1 MGQVTIFTFGGG
13 QAATRIYLSSRQ
25 VARPPRDR
33 LETRPPT
40 RTTPRRRPTLSPLLP
55 RASRGPSR
63 GPGRPDPAELPPVT
77 AAATGD
83 SSPAPTFESHRRRVS
98 APARPPERPPAHP
111 SGGCTGTL
119 LPSRAAAHLAATEPR
134 AQHPRSRNLDATTA
148 RRPLPTVPA
157 AAAPAPCARLARP
170 GGGAP
175 AYLPPMLPAGAIR
188 GGRSESPAHFLAPL
202 DPQTFAATTTTTTPP
217 TPPRCASSPCRRR
230 GTRQMDERPTTD

>member
-1 MGQVTIFTFGGG
+1 MGP
-13 QAATRIYLSSRQ
+13 
-25 VARPPRDR
+25 PPRDR

-55 RASRGPSR
+55 RASREPSR

-77 AAATGD
+77 AAATD
-83 SSPAPTFESHRRRVS
+83 NSLLPASTFESHRRRVS

-157 AAAPAPCARLARP
+157 LAAPAPCARLARP

-188 GGRSESPAHFLAPL
+188 GGRSESP
-202 DPQTFAATTTTTTPP
+202 
-217 TPPRCASSPCRRR
+217 
-230 GTRQMDERPTTD
+230 